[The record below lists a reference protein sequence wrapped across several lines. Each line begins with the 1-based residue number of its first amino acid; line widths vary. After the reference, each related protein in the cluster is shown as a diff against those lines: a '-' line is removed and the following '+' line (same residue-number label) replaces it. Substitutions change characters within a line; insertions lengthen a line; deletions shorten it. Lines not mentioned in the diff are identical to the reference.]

1 MDGPQSRNH
10 PPRNPRNQTGPSGQL
25 PDKVVAQ
32 RRQLGIEGETAA
44 ARWYQER
51 GWKIAERNWRCGR
64 GELDIIATSGRTVV
78 FCEVKTRS
86 SATFAWPA
94 EAVNWKK
101 QQQIR
106 KLAGQWL
113 EQSKVYYHVV
123 RFDVAE
129 VLPRN
134 GQLEVVIHE
143 DAF

>member
-1 MDGPQSRNH
+1 MDSPQSQNR
-10 PPRNPRNQTGPSGQL
+10 PLQQSQSLSQFSGQL
-25 PDKVVAQ
+25 PDGAAEQ
-32 RRQLGIEGETAA
+32 RRQLGIDGEVAA
-44 ARWYQER
+44 ADWYRAR

-64 GELDIIATSGRTVV
+64 GELDIIATSDRTVV

-101 QQQIR
+101 QLQIR

-129 VLPRN
+129 VLPRD
-134 GQLEVVIHE
+134 GQLEVVIHQ